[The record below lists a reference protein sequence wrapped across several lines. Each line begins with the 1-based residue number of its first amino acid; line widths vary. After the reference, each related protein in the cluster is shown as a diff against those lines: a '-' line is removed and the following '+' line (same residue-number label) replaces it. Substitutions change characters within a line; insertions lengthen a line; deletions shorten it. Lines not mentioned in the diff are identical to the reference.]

1 MRGEILTGVEFE
13 SSRTQPPIQ
22 VLINFPSEL
31 PDFRRRFERLRH
43 LLDNKAVGLQPLL
56 KQYPVMRIW
65 VEDYPLADAMYHWVC
80 NQIAWIEN
88 NPNAA
93 LNSVLNDKR
102 YEF

>member
-1 MRGEILTGVEFE
+1 
-13 SSRTQPPIQ
+13 
-22 VLINFPSEL
+22 
-31 PDFRRRFERLRH
+31 
-43 LLDNKAVGLQPLL
+43 
-56 KQYPVMRIW
+56 MRIW